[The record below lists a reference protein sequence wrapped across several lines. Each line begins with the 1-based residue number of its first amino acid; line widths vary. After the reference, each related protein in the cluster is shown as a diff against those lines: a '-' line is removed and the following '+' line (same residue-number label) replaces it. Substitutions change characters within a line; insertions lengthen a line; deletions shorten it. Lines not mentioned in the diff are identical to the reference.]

1 MKRSD
6 LMDRL
11 TESIDENS
19 TELLIREGLIP
30 RAKATALP
38 YDFTTGILQ
47 IEISDF
53 TNADNGIA
61 MITAAVWTA
70 EDQSDLQW
78 VEAELQTDGSYL
90 ANINVSNF
98 DFTTGE
104 YNVDVYLTDD
114 LGDQYLV
121 ASTTGN
127 VQ

>member
-1 MKRSD
+1 
-6 LMDRL
+6 
-11 TESIDENS
+11 
-19 TELLIREGLIP
+19 
-30 RAKATALP
+30 
-38 YDFTTGILQ
+38 
-47 IEISDF
+47 
-53 TNADNGIA
+53 

-104 YNVDVYLTDD
+104 YNVDVYHTDD

-127 VQ
+127 VQQKKQLKSYNLIAWESNQKRRPKVNSTWLRVLVTLVVSGVSTGVALFTSYLYTNG